1 LIKILFLK
9 IMWTLLCIFYFFLQ
23 YQIAKIKDSP
33 FPEKQWKEK
42 LNTLIL

>member
-1 LIKILFLK
+1 MWGLVFFLILFLQ
-9 IMWTLLCIFYFFLQ
+9 F
-23 YQIAKIKDSP
+23 QIAKIKSPNP

>member
-1 LIKILFLK
+1 
-9 IMWTLLCIFYFFLQ
+9 MWALLCIFYFFLQ
-23 YQIAKIKDSP
+23 YQIAKIKSPSDP

>member
-1 LIKILFLK
+1 
-9 IMWTLLCIFYFFLQ
+9 MWLLCFFHYFFLQ
-23 YQIAKIKDSP
+23 YQIAKIKSDP